1 MRRRRPLEEEDAS
14 FWVSFS
20 DVATALLMAFL
31 LVIVILMLS
40 QKQKEAETKKQLE
53 ALVGV
58 RESLIAELK
67 QEFKNEFQQVRV
79 DEKTGALEL
88 PSSILFEYNKSELTP
103 NGRNYLTG
111 FFRKYVGVLLS
122 PKFAKSISQI
132 DIEGHADPDG
142 EYLFNMVLTQER
154 AFSVCKFLFDP
165 SQSQLT
171 TIQLTQLRPIVS
183 VNGRSNVDPLYKD
196 QKGPLQIDAVRSR
209 RVTFKFRLKDDQLI
223 QELKRLLKS

>member
-1 MRRRRPLEEEDAS
+1 MRRRRPPEEEDAS

-31 LVIVILMLS
+31 LVIVILMLA
-40 QKQKEAETKKQLE
+40 QKQKEAEARKQLE

-58 RESLIAELK
+58 RESLIAELR

-79 DEKTGALEL
+79 DERTGALEL
-88 PSSILFEYNKSELTP
+88 PSSILFEYNKSDLTM
-103 NGRNYLTG
+103 NGQSYLTR
-111 FFRKYVGVLLS
+111 FFRKYVGILLS
-122 PKFAKSISQI
+122 PKFSKFISQI
-132 DIEGHADPDG
+132 DVEGHADPDG
-142 EYLFNMVLTQER
+142 EYLFNMTLTQNR

-171 TIQLTQLRPIVS
+171 SQQLVHLRPIVS

-196 QKGPLQIDAVRSR
+196 QPGPLQIDTVRSR

>member
-103 NGRNYLTG
+103 NGHNYLTG

-142 EYLFNMVLTQER
+142 EYLFNMILTQER